1 MTAMKNSLLLV
12 AFFALACTAILVPIR
27 STPPVLLSNADGVE
41 WKCSK
46 SVLIL
51 TICAPN
57 HVVRLAST
65 N

>member
-1 MTAMKNSLLLV
+1 MKISLLMI
-12 AFFALACTAILVPIR
+12 AFLGLACTAILVPIR

-46 SVLIL
+46 SLLIL
-51 TICAPN
+51 TICAPSR
-57 HVVRLAST
+57 VVRFAST